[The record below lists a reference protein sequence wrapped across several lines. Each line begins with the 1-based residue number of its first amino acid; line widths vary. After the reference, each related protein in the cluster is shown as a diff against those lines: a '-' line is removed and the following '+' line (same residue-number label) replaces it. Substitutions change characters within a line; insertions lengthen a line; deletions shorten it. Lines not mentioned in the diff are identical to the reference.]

1 MSNAQKPS
9 SKLYLG
15 LAVIIVGFVCLRTPP
30 VDSFWSMTVAPLLLI
45 LGYLVLIPVGLW
57 PRHPKVV
64 ISENEPES
72 PNSRSIVR
80 FTGLGVFLLSFLTYC
95 LTLWPGP
102 RWWDSAGYMASS
114 INMGVDG
121 APGSLLLQL
130 LGRLSWFTTFFVT
143 PSARLNLLLA
153 FVTALAVTIL
163 FFTIVRLLRFMRGDD
178 DEDDTAI
185 VTGALAAS
193 LTLAFAASIWA
204 HAGYT
209 NPYGLSLLTAAVLFY
224 LAVRWWENPDV
235 EGAGNFLLVAVF
247 IFGLDLSVHRSNL
260 LFVPGFFVMVLVRR
274 PRTFLSGRLWLCGV
288 GLFAL
293 GLSLQLFNMF
303 RAQLDPQINFSNPD
317 SFAALRDY
325 LALKQRGISVFGAD
339 LLQRNGPLW
348 DTQINHE
355 YLRYLGWNFV
365 GFDHNTLGVRWNGM
379 YGIPLIV
386 GLVGFLYS
394 FVRGRAALLIL
405 IMFLCSSALA
415 IIYLNVPVDYFR
427 KMDRH
432 FLASF
437 MIFAVWIALGSCF
450 LMQLLSRVT
459 GYRPAVDWLLAVLL
473 VIALPVNA
481 LFANWKINDQS
492 GNYTPYDFGRNL
504 LDTCEPN
511 AILITGGDSDTFPIW
526 YLQMVEGFRTD
537 VISLNYPLLNTP
549 WRLHTLLKYQP
560 DIPWTIT
567 EESASNMT
575 PIVVDSHTVTV
586 YTTGRDSLPVSL
598 TVAPTVNGQFL
609 LVADQV
615 LLDILQTN
623 RWERPVYIS
632 VGLGGR
638 VPLGLQEYL
647 RPDGVAWRVVADSA
661 ERRDFSALEKNLLD
675 RYSYRGLGGEV
686 LLDRESRN
694 MTNNYRR
701 AFAQLDAHYTEKGDD
716 LASERLH
723 EIYRNL
729 WPEEGATE
737 QSPDSDQDA
746 GDSD

>member
-1 MSNAQKPS
+1 MNNLQKPS
-9 SKLYLG
+9 SKFFVG
-15 LAVIIVGFVCLRTPP
+15 MAVIIVGFACLRTPP
-30 VDSFWSMTVAPLLLI
+30 VDSFWSMTVAPLLLV
-45 LGYLVLIPVGLW
+45 LGYLVLIPCGLW
-57 PRHPKVV
+57 PRRSKVV

-72 PNSRSIVR
+72 ANSRSIVR

-102 RWWDSAGYMASS
+102 RWWDSAGYMAGS
-114 INMGVDG
+114 ITMGVDG

-130 LGRLSWFTTFFVT
+130 LGRLSWFATFFVT

-153 FVTALAVTIL
+153 LATALAVTIL

-185 VTGALAAS
+185 VVGALVAS
-193 LTLAFAASIWA
+193 LTLAFAVSVWA
-204 HAGYT
+204 HATYT

-224 LAVRWWENPDV
+224 LAVRWWENPDA
-235 EGAGNFLLVAVF
+235 EGAGGFLLLAAF

-260 LFVPGFFVMVLVRR
+260 LFVPGFFVMVLLRR
-274 PRTFLSGRLWLCGV
+274 PRTFLSGRLWLGGV
-288 GLFAL
+288 LLFAL

-339 LLQRNGPLW
+339 LLQRKGPLW
-348 DTQINHE
+348 DIQINHE

-394 FVRGRAALLIL
+394 FVRRRAALLIL

-415 IIYLNVPVDYFR
+415 IFYLNVPADYFR

-459 GYRPAVDWLLAVLL
+459 GYRPAVDWLFALLL
-473 VIALPVNA
+473 VIALPVNV

-492 GNYTPYDFGRNL
+492 QNYTPYDYGRNL
-504 LDTCEPN
+504 LETCEPN
-511 AILITGGDSDTFPIW
+511 AILITAGDSDTFPIW

-537 VISLNYPLLNTP
+537 VIAMNYPLLNTS
-549 WRLHTLLKYQP
+549 WRLHSLLKYQP
-560 DIPWTIT
+560 DLPWSLTDD
-567 EESASNMT
+567 SASNLR
-575 PIVVDSHTVTV
+575 PIAVDSHSVTIH
-586 YTTGRDSLPVSL
+586 TIGPDSLPVEL
-598 TVAPTVNGQFL
+598 TVSPTVGGKFL

-615 LLDILQTN
+615 LLDILKTN
-623 RWERPVYIS
+623 RWQRTVYIS
-632 VGLGGR
+632 IGLGGR
-638 VPLGLQEYL
+638 IPLGLNDYL
-647 RPDGVAWRVVADSA
+647 RFNGLALRVAPDPA
-661 ERRDFSALEKNLLD
+661 ERHNLSALEKNLLE
-675 RYSYRGLGGEV
+675 RYAYRGLGGETM
-686 LLDRESRN
+686 LDRESRN

-701 AFAQLDAHYTEKGDD
+701 AFAILERFYNEQGNQVGL
-716 LASERLH
+716 ERLR

-729 WPEEGATE
+729 WPEEGVAE
-737 QSPDSDQDA
+737 QSSDSDQDA

>member
-1 MSNAQKPS
+1 MNNVQKPS

-45 LGYLVLIPVGLW
+45 LGYLVLIPCGLW
-57 PRHPKVV
+57 PRRSKVV

-72 PNSRSIVR
+72 ANSRSIVR
-80 FTGLGVFLLSFLTYC
+80 FTGLGVFLLSFLAYC

-114 INMGVDG
+114 ITMGVDG

-130 LGRLSWFTTFFVT
+130 LGRLSWFATFFVT
-143 PSARLNLLLA
+143 PSARLNLVLA
-153 FVTALAVTIL
+153 LATALAVTIL

-178 DEDDTAI
+178 DDDDTAI
-185 VTGALAAS
+185 VTGALVAS
-193 LTLAFAASIWA
+193 LTLAFAVSVWA

-224 LAVRWWENPDV
+224 LAVRWWENPDA
-235 EGAGNFLLVAVF
+235 EGAGNFLLLAVF

-260 LFVPGFFVMVLVRR
+260 LFVPGFFVMVLLRR
-274 PRTFLSGRLWLCGV
+274 PRTFLSGRLWLG
-288 GLFAL
+288 GLLLFAL

-339 LLQRNGPLW
+339 LLQRKGSLW
-348 DTQINHE
+348 DIQINHE
-355 YLRYLGWNFV
+355 YLRYLGWNFA
-365 GFDHNTLGVRWNGM
+365 GFDYESLGVKWNAL
-379 YGIPLIV
+379 YGLPLAV

-394 FVRGRAALLIL
+394 FVRRRAALLIL

-415 IIYLNVPVDYFR
+415 IFYLNIPVDYFR

-437 MIFAVWIALGSCF
+437 MLFSVWIGIGSFAL
-450 LMQLLSRVT
+450 LRLLSRLT
-459 GYRPAVDWLLAVLL
+459 GYRPAVDWLLALLL
-473 VIALPVNA
+473 VIALPANA

-492 GNYTPYDFGRNL
+492 QNYLPYDYGRNL
-504 LDTCEPN
+504 LETCEPN
-511 AILITGGDSDTFPIW
+511 AILITAGDSDTFPIW

-537 VISLNYPLLNTP
+537 VIAMNYPLLNTS
-549 WRLHTLLKYQP
+549 WRLHSLLKYQP
-560 DIPWTIT
+560 DLPWSLTDD
-567 EESASNMT
+567 SVANMR
-575 PIVVDSHTVTV
+575 PISIDSHAVTIYSV
-586 YTTGRDSLPVSL
+586 GSVNLPVEL
-598 TVAPTVNGQFL
+598 TVAPMAGGKFL

-615 LLDILQTN
+615 LLEILTTN
-623 RWERPVYIS
+623 RWQRPVYIS

-638 VPLGLQEYL
+638 VPFGLNDYL
-647 RPDGVAWRVVADSA
+647 RFDGLALRVMPDPAD
-661 ERRDFSALEKNLLD
+661 RRNLSALERNVLE
-675 RYSYRGLGGEV
+675 RYSYRGLGGETV
-686 LLDRESRN
+686 LDRESRN

-701 AFAQLDAHYTEKGDD
+701 AFAFLEHFYNEQGND
-716 LASERLH
+716 LARERLQ
-723 EIYRNL
+723 EIVLNL
-729 WPEEGATE
+729 WPAESTTE
-737 QSPDSDQDA
+737 QSSDSDQDA

>member
-1 MSNAQKPS
+1 MSSAQKPS

-30 VDSFWSMTVAPLLLI
+30 VDSFWSMTVAPLFLI
-45 LGYLVLIPVGLW
+45 LGYLVLIPCGLW
-57 PRHPKVV
+57 PRRPEVV
-64 ISENEPES
+64 TSENEPES
-72 PNSRSIVR
+72 ANSRLIVR
-80 FTGLGVFLLSFLTYC
+80 FTGLGVFLVSLITYC

-114 INMGVDG
+114 ITMGVDG

-130 LGRLSWFTTFFVT
+130 LGRLSWFATFFVT

-153 FVTALAVTIL
+153 LATALAVTIV
-163 FFTIVRLLRFMRGDD
+163 FFTIVRLLRFARGDD
-178 DEDDTAI
+178 DSDDTAI
-185 VTGALAAS
+185 VTGALVAS
-193 LTLAFAASIWA
+193 LTLAFAVSVWA

-209 NPYGLSLLTAAVLFY
+209 NPYGLSLFTAAVLFY
-224 LAVRWWENPDV
+224 LAVRWWEDPDAV
-235 EGAGNFLLVAVF
+235 GAGNFLLVAVF

-274 PRTFLSGRLWLCGV
+274 PRTLLSGRLWLCGV

-303 RAQLDPQINFSNPD
+303 RAQLDPQINFSNPET
-317 SFAALRDY
+317 FGRLWDY

-339 LLQRNGPLW
+339 ILQRNGPLW

-355 YLRYLGWNFV
+355 YLRYLGWNFA
-365 GFDHNTLGVRWNGM
+365 GFDYESLGVKWNAL
-379 YGIPLIV
+379 YGLPLAV
-386 GLVGFLYS
+386 GIVGFLYS
-394 FVRGRAALLIL
+394 FVRRRAALLIL

-415 IIYLNVPVDYFR
+415 IFYLNVPVDYFR

-437 MIFAVWIALGSCF
+437 MLFAVWIGVGSCF

-459 GYRPAVDWLLAVLL
+459 GYRPAVDWLLALLL

-492 GNYTPYDFGRNL
+492 QNYTPYDYGRNL
-504 LDTCEPN
+504 LETCEPN
-511 AILITGGDSDTFPIW
+511 AILITAGDSDTFPIW

-537 VISLNYPLLNTP
+537 VIAMNYPLLNTS
-549 WRLHTLLKYQP
+549 WRLKSLLKYQP
-560 DIPWTIT
+560 DLPWSLT
-567 EESASNMT
+567 EESIDELRPMA
-575 PIVVDSHTVTV
+575 VDSHTVTI
-586 YTTGRDSLPVSL
+586 YTSGPDSLPVNL
-598 TVAPTVNGQFL
+598 NVVPTIDGKYQ

-615 LLDILQTN
+615 ILDILKTN
-623 RWERPVYIS
+623 RWQRPVYIS
-632 VGLGGR
+632 IGLGGR
-638 VPLGLQEYL
+638 IPLGLSNYL
-647 RPDGVAWRVVADSA
+647 RFDGLALRVAPDSA
-661 ERRDFSALEKNLLD
+661 ERRNLSALERNVLE
-675 RYSYRGLGGEV
+675 RYAYRGLGGETM
-686 LLDRESRN
+686 LDRESRN

-701 AFAQLDAHYTEKGDD
+701 AFAILERFCNEQGNDTAR
-716 LASERLH
+716 ERLQ

-729 WPEEGATE
+729 WPVKSTTE
-737 QSPDSDQDA
+737 QSSDSDQDA

>member
-45 LGYLVLIPVGLW
+45 LGYLVLIPCGLW
-57 PRHPKVV
+57 PRRPEVV
-64 ISENEPES
+64 TSENESES
-72 PNSRSIVR
+72 ANSRSIVR
-80 FTGLGVFLLSFLTYC
+80 FAGLGVFLVSLITYC

-114 INMGVDG
+114 ITMGVDG

-130 LGRLSWFTTFFVT
+130 LGRLSWFATFFVT

-153 FVTALAVTIL
+153 LATALAVTIL

-185 VTGALAAS
+185 VTGALVAS
-193 LTLAFAASIWA
+193 LTLAFAVSVWA
-204 HAGYT
+204 HATYT

-224 LAVRWWENPDV
+224 LAVRWWENPDA
-235 EGAGNFLLVAVF
+235 EGAGSFLLLAAFV
-247 IFGLDLSVHRSNL
+247 FGLDLSVHRSNI
-260 LFVPGFFVMVLVRR
+260 LFIPGFFVMVLVRR

-293 GLSLQLFNMF
+293 GISLQLFNMF
-303 RAQLDPQINFSNPD
+303 RAHLDPQINFSDPD
-317 SFAALRDY
+317 SFPALWDY
-325 LALKQRGISVFGAD
+325 LALKQRGISMFGAD

-348 DTQINHE
+348 DIQINHE
-355 YLRYLGWNFV
+355 YLRYLGWNFA
-365 GFDHNTLGVRWNGM
+365 GFDYESLGIKWNAL
-379 YGIPLIV
+379 YGLPLAV

-394 FVRGRAALLIL
+394 FMRKRAALLIL
-405 IMFLCSSALA
+405 IMFLSSSALA
-415 IIYLNVPVDYFR
+415 IFYLNIPVDYFR

-432 FLASF
+432 FLPSF
-437 MIFAVWIALGSCF
+437 MIFAVWIGLGSCF

-459 GYRPAVDWLLAVLL
+459 GYRPAVDWLLALLL

-492 GNYTPYDFGRNL
+492 QNYTPYDYGHNL
-504 LDTCEPN
+504 LETCEPD
-511 AILITGGDSDTFPIW
+511 AILITAGDSDTFPIW

-537 VISLNYPLLNTP
+537 VISLNYPLLNTS
-549 WRLHTLLKYQP
+549 WRLHSLLKYRP
-560 DIPWTIT
+560 DLPW
-567 EESASNMT
+567 SMSDDSVANMR
-575 PIVVDSHTVTV
+575 PIVIDSHTVTI
-586 YTTGRDSLPVSL
+586 YTIGPDSLLVEL

-615 LLDILQTN
+615 LLNILKTN
-623 RWERPVYIS
+623 RWQRPVYIS
-632 VGLGGR
+632 IGLGGR
-638 VPLGLQEYL
+638 IPLGLNDYL
-647 RPDGVAWRVVADSA
+647 RFDGLALRVAPDSA
-661 ERRDFSALEKNLLD
+661 ERRNLSALEKNLLD
-675 RYSYRGLGGEV
+675 RYAYRGLGGEIM
-686 LLDRESRN
+686 LDRESRN

-701 AFAQLDAHYTEKGDD
+701 AFAYLDAHYTEQGND
-716 LASERLH
+716 LARARLA
-723 EIYRNL
+723 EICHNL
-729 WPEEGATE
+729 WPAKSTTE
-737 QSPDSDQDA
+737 QSSDSDQDA